1 MYNPK
6 TGLHLRIVSQ
16 ESAKD
21 YVLNCK
27 NLRFSCKC
35 AECIDEMTN
44 EIKIKKD
51 EISDKIYPVG
61 ISTKGNYAV
70 HIEWSDNH
78 KSIYTFSGAQRGLQI
93 LQTQISWFE

>member
-44 EIKIKKD
+44 ELKIKKD

-78 KSIYTFSGAQRGLQI
+78 KSIYTFAFLEKLAQSSST
-93 LQTQISWFE
+93 QTN